1 MFDDLLFPTLP
12 SYIAEWRAVY
22 FEPIPGSGEKI
33 TILIILRSDDQFSI
47 FDALHSTVIDNLYG
61 DKALSFSGLVK
72 LVKSNI
78 AKNHGDCGIEG
89 VTLGAWHKAQSS
101 DMKGVVRQAL
111 YKSAS
116 LGSVALKSLFENS
129 ESDTE
134 NEQLDSRWSSRLKNA
149 VTVVRPS
156 YEKYFDLKIPVGTN
170 VKVNCGFH
178 NGRYSAKFNVC
189 TTQTITR
196 MKSNL
201 MDLQILDSS
210 KASDF
215 YDLILYMPDEDDLQV
230 SAKTLARMK
239 ENVWL
244 LEKEISNKSNIK
256 IFTCHSEEE
265 GAKRI
270 LDMAS

>member
-1 MFDDLLFPTLP
+1 MFSELLFPSIP
-12 SYIAEWRAVY
+12 SYTAEWCPVY

-33 TILIILRSDDQFSI
+33 TILIIIRSDSKFSI
-47 FDALHSTVIDNLYG
+47 FDALHPTVIDNLYG
-61 DKALSFSGLVK
+61 EKAQSFSGLVK
-72 LVKSNI
+72 LIKSNI
-78 AKNHGDCGIEG
+78 YKNDGHCSIEG
-89 VTLGAWHKAQSS
+89 VTLGSWHLSQSS
-101 DMKGVVRQAL
+101 DMKGVVKQAL

-116 LGSVALKSLFENS
+116 LGSVALKTLFENN
-129 ESDTE
+129 ESDAE
-134 NEQLDSRWSSRLKNA
+134 NEQIDSRWSSRLKNA
-149 VTVVRPS
+149 VTVVKPS

>member
-1 MFDDLLFPTLP
+1 MFSELLFPSIP
-12 SYIAEWRAVY
+12 SYTAEWCPVY

-33 TILIILRSDDQFSI
+33 TILILIRSGQQFSI
-47 FDALHSTVIDNLYG
+47 FDALHPTVIDNLYG
-61 DKALSFSGLVK
+61 DKAQSFSGLVK
-72 LVKSNI
+72 LIKLNI
-78 AKNHGDCGIEG
+78 SKNNGDCSIEG
-89 VTLGAWHKAQSS
+89 VTLGSWHISQSV

-116 LGSVALKSLFENS
+116 LGSAALKTLFENS
-129 ESDTE
+129 ESEAE
-134 NEQLDSRWSSRLKNA
+134 NEQIDSRWSSRLKSA
-149 VTVVRPS
+149 VTSVKPS
-156 YEKYFDLKIPVGTN
+156 YEKYFDLKIPVGTS

-178 NGRYSAKFNVC
+178 TGRYSAKFNVC

-215 YDLILYMPDEDDLQV
+215 YDLILYMPNEDDLQV
-230 SAKTLARMK
+230 SSKTLARMK

-244 LEKEISNKSNIK
+244 LEKEIANKSNIK
-256 IFTCHSEEE
+256 IFTCHSEQE

-270 LDMAS
+270 LEMAS